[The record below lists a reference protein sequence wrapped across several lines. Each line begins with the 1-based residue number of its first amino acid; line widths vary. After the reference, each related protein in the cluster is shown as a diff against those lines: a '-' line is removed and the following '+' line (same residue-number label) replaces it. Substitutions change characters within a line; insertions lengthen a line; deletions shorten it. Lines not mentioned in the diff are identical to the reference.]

1 MLVYYYC
8 QKGGVCMPQ
17 GVIAEH
23 KTKTT
28 ILMEKQLKADLEVL
42 AKKDNRSFNNLMV
55 TVLTEYVKTRKAEL

>member
-1 MLVYYYC
+1 
-8 QKGGVCMPQ
+8 MPQ

-28 ILMEKQLKADLEVL
+28 ILMKKQLKADLEVL